1 MDDACLALHVSGCL
15 CPAAGPPRV
24 YTGAGDNPHILDHNP
39 WLRDRFAK
47 YGAGDR
53 NSRFAYGIMWAAQN
67 SKLNKR
73 MDPAMSAPNGV
84 NTRPDDPYWQ
94 SSKDRKY
101 IHDWA
106 IAFIPRVPVTVTKS
120 FDPIGAA
127 QSALKTVTKPL
138 GTVATAV
145 SKIPVVGPI
154 WKAAASP
161 VTAAIHLA
169 EGERFDKAA
178 LGVFKDQLSALK
190 SVAPYATT
198 IVSFIP
204 GIGTG
209 VAAAIAAGAAL
220 AEGKPIT
227 AALEA
232 AVRDAI
238 PGGAIAQAGF
248 DMARKVAAG
257 ENVGKA
263 ALETARAQLPPE
275 AQKAFDVGLAVVS
288 GKKLQAAIAQAV
300 TSLAPAELKQVLDA
314 GAHVV
319 QTVPGLAKLASSLP
333 SDIARQGMTLAS
345 GVLAHAGV
353 NEAQIRAMRTK
364 LTGDA
369 LRGFDTALKSQEAH
383 FPWLRSITS
392 ESAVQ
397 NAAQSAATHAVQQM
411 AARAPAA
418 RAPAPREPAR
428 ARAPSPAT
436 PKPREPEVV
445 VTARNAQNAPG
456 WAAAGAMP
464 PARVRA
470 ERAFLAANR
479 ALEEDEQGRRP
490 IGPLVA
496 QLHALQRSPR
506 HRADAAKALHVL
518 SVVQQWRSGLHA
530 QQRAG
535 CGAATILGAAGE
547 ASIVGGIELPP
558 SPIPVA
564 RLIRAGVR
572 PGTY

>member
-1 MDDACLALHVSGCL
+1 MEDACIALHVAGWLS
-15 CPAAGPPRV
+15 PAGAPPRAS
-24 YTGAGDNPHILDHNP
+24 TGAIEPMTKRFP

-47 YGAGDR
+47 YGANDR
-53 NSRFAYGIMWAAQN
+53 ASRFAYWVMYASTN

-84 NTRPDDPYWQ
+84 NTRPDDPYWK
-94 SSKDRKY
+94 STPNRRY
-101 IHDWA
+101 IHDYA
-106 IAFIPRVPVTVTKS
+106 VHQMPRTPVSVSKS

-127 QSALKTVTKPL
+127 QSALKTIEKPL
-138 GTVATAV
+138 SQVAKVA
-145 SKIPVVGPI
+145 SKIPVAGPI

-161 VTAAIHLA
+161 FAAALHVA
-169 EGERFDKAA
+169 EGQRIDKAA
-178 LGVFKDQLSALK
+178 LGVLKQQIQTFKA
-190 SVAPYATT
+190 VAPYATT

-204 GIGTG
+204 GVGTG

-232 AVRDAI
+232 AIRDAI

-275 AQKAFDVGLAVVS
+275 AQKAFDVGLAVAS
-288 GKKLQAAIAQAV
+288 GKKLQSAIVAAV
-300 TSLAPAELKQVLDA
+300 TSLAPAELSQLLGV
-314 GAHVV
+314 GAKVI
-319 QTVPGLAKLASSLP
+319 QSAPDLAKLASSLP
-333 SDIARQGMTLAS
+333 SDVARQGMTLAS

-369 LRGFDTALKSQEAH
+369 LRGFDTALKTQEAH

-397 NAAQSAATHAVQQM
+397 NAAQSAAAHAVQQM
-411 AARAPAA
+411 AARAPIPKP
-418 RAPAPREPAR
+418 RTPRPAPRVVHAHEPA
-428 ARAPSPAT
+428 
-436 PKPREPEVV
+436 PRVVHAHEPPT
-445 VTARNAQNAPG
+445 TARSAQNMPG

-464 PARVRA
+464 PPRVRA

-479 ALEEDEQGRRP
+479 ALEDHEQGRRP

-496 QLHALQRSPR
+496 RLQALQSSPR
-506 HRADAAKALHVL
+506 HRADATKALHVL
-518 SVVQQWRSGLHA
+518 GVVQRWRSGLHA
-530 QQRAG
+530 EQRAG